1 MTEVA
6 VLTRVKPG
14 EGENLR
20 DYLRGPDVHGRVP
33 SPFAGLAKGTHLARF
48 VVIETDAPHLLFTS
62 RFDGDERAYLKAL
75 SERREAREM
84 FERCVKPDPVS
95 QASLLAHLSDD
106 ENQVPAS
113 YVVALTKPPETVER
127 INDALGLQLELSTF
141 AREAGVSTAADLAQ
155 AFWELPSVQRVLDG
169 WA

>member
-20 DYLRGPDVHGRVP
+20 DYLRGPQVHGRAR

-48 VVIETDAPHLLFTS
+48 VVIETDAPYLLFTS
-62 RFDGDERAYLKAL
+62 RFDGDEREYLKAL
-75 SERREAREM
+75 SERREAREI

-113 YVVALTKPPETVER
+113 YVIALTKPPETVEL
-127 INDALGLQLELSTF
+127 INDALGLQLELATF
-141 AREAGVSTAADLAQ
+141 AREAGTLTAADLAQ
-155 AFWELPSVQRVLDG
+155 TFWELPAVRRVLDG